1 MVHQQSKIFYRS
13 GAGKLKGVSDEIL
26 TMPSGKNGS
35 PAE

>member
-13 GAGKLKGVSDEIL
+13 GAGKQKDISDETLTIL
-26 TMPSGKNGS
+26 SGTNGS